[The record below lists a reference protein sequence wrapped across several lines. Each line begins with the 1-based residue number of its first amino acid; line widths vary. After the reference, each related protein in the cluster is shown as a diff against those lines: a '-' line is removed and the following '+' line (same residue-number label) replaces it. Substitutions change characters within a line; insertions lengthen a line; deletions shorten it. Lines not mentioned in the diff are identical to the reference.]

1 MEPALGETWRE
12 YVVNRRQMDLAAAI
26 EQRLGQLNNTISAD
40 SLLGKAFQ
48 IGHSYVTPTQ
58 SLEGNISRRIA
69 GGVVMAMRAAPTAC
83 RQQNGAMATGTAA
96 PIEQRL
102 ALMAA
107 DIRRLIPAAEVR
119 LFGSRARGQARHDSD
134 VDLLVTAPDAW
145 LAQRDR
151 FALLGE
157 LWGAVAQPDLSVDL
171 LLHSS
176 SEARRRAQEPGT
188 VVHEALSHGVLLD
201 GQP

>member
-26 EQRLGQLNNTISAD
+26 EQRFGQLINTISAD
-40 SLLGKAFQ
+40 SLLVKAFQ

-58 SLEGNISRRIA
+58 RLEGKSSRRIA
-69 GGVVMAMRAAPTAC
+69 GGLVMAMRAAPTAC

-119 LFGSRARGQARHDSD
+119 LFGSRARGQTRHDSD

-145 LAQRDR
+145 LA
-151 FALLGE
+151 
-157 LWGAVAQPDLSVDL
+157 
-171 LLHSS
+171 
-176 SEARRRAQEPGT
+176 
-188 VVHEALSHGVLLD
+188 
-201 GQP
+201 